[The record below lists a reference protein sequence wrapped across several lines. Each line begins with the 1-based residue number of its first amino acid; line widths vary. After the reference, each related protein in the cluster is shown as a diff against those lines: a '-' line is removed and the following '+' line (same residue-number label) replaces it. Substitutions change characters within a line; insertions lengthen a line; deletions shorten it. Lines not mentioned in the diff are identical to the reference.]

1 MGWTAQN
8 SSALTIEN
16 GALTATGTNGDPAI
30 MHAVSFDA
38 DEYQVCK
45 IGVRYRKGLENLNP
59 QFFFVTKQSNNWEG
73 AKGVSG
79 KYEVPAFTNEGEI
92 VEVTFNLTTCSKWTG
107 DVQTIRFDPF
117 AAAEKYEVAY
127 VRLYKLEGYVPEEKP
142 EPEKQAQLTATKP
155 TEAVITDVEKLPEGI
170 EVTSESSGKIVI
182 TEDPDNASAKVFKV
196 ECVKDGEQYTYLNV
210 KMQFVAGKSYTV
222 TYKLYPLKNMLGKEF
237 SNTIIGGNFRYGTTE
252 NPIISNHTFANASE
266 PFVGRRL
273 DLGGGNREGS
283 GELYRECG

>member
-1 MGWTAQN
+1 M
-8 SSALTIEN
+8 
-16 GALTATGTNGDPAI
+16 
-30 MHAVSFDA
+30 
-38 DEYQVCK
+38 
-45 IGVRYRKGLENLNP
+45 
-59 QFFFVTKQSNNWEG
+59 
-73 AKGVSG
+73 
-79 KYEVPAFTNEGEI
+79 
-92 VEVTFNLTTCSKWTG
+92 
-107 DVQTIRFDPF
+107 
-117 AAAEKYEVAY
+117 
-127 VRLYKLEGYVPEEKP
+127 PEEKP

-252 NPIISNHTFANASE
+252 NPIISNHTFANASDRSSGDGWISVE
-266 PFVGRRL
+266 ETVKVPENYTANADDCFEIWGKFA
-273 DLGGGNREGS
+273 EGAGVEYLVKDIS
-283 GELYRECG
+283 ITLAD